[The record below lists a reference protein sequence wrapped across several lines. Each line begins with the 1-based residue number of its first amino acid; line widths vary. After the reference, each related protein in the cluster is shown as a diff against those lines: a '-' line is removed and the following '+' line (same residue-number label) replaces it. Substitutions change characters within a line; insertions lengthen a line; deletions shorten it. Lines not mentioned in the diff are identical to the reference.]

1 MFGPRRHQLEQLVEE
16 NEMKKGIYGIGTVVA
31 SLALFLALGNYVL
44 GQESLA
50 ELRKQQAKIKETVK
64 KVMPATVSITDGVG
78 FGSGVVV
85 SPDGYILTAG
95 HVLTTNPNKRD
106 LLIYFP
112 DGSTAKARPLG
123 MNLNVDSGMAK
134 LIGDRKWPYV
144 EVGNSKDVKRG
155 DWCITI
161 GHSGGYELGR
171 TPPVRVGKIL
181 RNNNIRMITDC
192 ALIGGDSGGPLFD
205 INGNLIGIHSSIGQ
219 SVAEN
224 RHAAINP
231 FLTDWDKLAQGE
243 TWGQLGAQPVRRAKL
258 GIRMA
263 EDEAKV
269 EEVIDNSAAKE
280 AGVEPGDVVMSIDDN
295 KINGARDLIEA
306 ILDKKPGNN
315 INLKILRDNRIIT
328 LTAKLKS
335 WSDSQK

>member
-1 MFGPRRHQLEQLVEE
+1 MKMNKNRHSVLV
-16 NEMKKGIYGIGTVVA
+16 TSFA
-31 SLALFLALGNYVL
+31 LLFLLSATAY
-44 GQESLA
+44 GQKGLA
-50 ELRKQQAKIKETVK
+50 EYRKHQAKIKETVK

-85 SPDGYILTAG
+85 SSDGYILTAG
-95 HVLTTNPNKRD
+95 HVLTTNPQKRN

-112 DGSTAKARPLG
+112 DGSTAAAKPLG
-123 MNLNVDSGMAK
+123 MNLNVDAGMCK
-134 LIGDRKWPYV
+134 LIGDKKWPYV

-205 INGNLIGIHSSIGQ
+205 IDGNLIGIHSSIGQ

-231 FLTDWDKLAQGE
+231 FLSDWDKLAAGE
-243 TWGQLGAQPVRRAKL
+243 SWGRLGAMPLRRALL

-263 EDEAKV
+263 RDAAKV

-280 AGVEPGDVVMSIDDN
+280 AGVREGDVVVSIDDS
-295 KINGARDLIEA
+295 KINGAQDLVEA

-315 INLKILRDNRIIT
+315 VILKILRDNRTIT
-328 LTAKLKS
+328 LTARLKA
-335 WSDSQK
+335 WSETK